1 MAKVWGDFP
10 RVYEAAHRDSSS
22 WKGIVLL
29 YLYNSVAEQYTLA
42 YKEIIWGCIDHPW
55 DHVEGV
61 HKSWFP
67 ATSKRLY
74 KHEPLTFHPDRPNSL
89 LFVFWL
95 KGTLPN
101 LDVQLSDCGC
111 FLQKGIVV
119 VVVVVLDLF
128 SICCFRVL
136 TNSWSSAASSQSHNT
151 NQACLYDV
159 SDCGGFQRGT
169 SCEVGVERLKMSWCH
184 DTKIQW
190 WGRIDW
196 PPRICIHEV
205 LVRWRNGRFFFW
217 HCWCVFCIWTLSHGE
232 QSENASSCGSLKPI
246 YHSQNVCGHV
256 WPKQLMSKFTES
268 AVHPLRLSQCWP
280 K

>member
-119 VVVVVLDLF
+119 VVVVVVVVLDLF
-128 SICCFRVL
+128 SICCFCVL
-136 TNSWSSAASSQSHNT
+136 TNCWSSAASSPIARHQPGLSLWCQWLWWLSTWH
-151 NQACLYDV
+151 QLRGAGWKVEDV
-159 SDCGGFQRGT
+159 M
-169 SCEVGVERLKMSWCH
+169 MSWYQNPMMEVEFIVPRWPMLSNLI
-184 DTKIQW
+184 DQDMYT
-190 WGRIDW
+190 WGACKMKEWQIF
-196 PPRICIHEV
+196 
-205 LVRWRNGRFFFW
+205 LL
-217 HCWCVFCIWTLSHGE
+217 TL
-232 QSENASSCGSLKPI
+232 
-246 YHSQNVCGHV
+246 
-256 WPKQLMSKFTES
+256 LMCFLHMNS
-268 AVHPLRLSQCWP
+268 
-280 K
+280 